1 MGRLRGTGGGELAG
15 AVSFAITRCGG
26 RGVVLVDVDGLTR
39 EVARVARG
47 PSSVAPVPVMR
58 VRPAAM
64 YECGESIRGARCC
77 HCEPLRENSVDQS
90 GTLAPD

>member
-1 MGRLRGTGGGELAG
+1 M
-15 AVSFAITRCGG
+15 
-26 RGVVLVDVDGLTR
+26 
-39 EVARVARG
+39 
-47 PSSVAPVPVMR
+47 PVMR

-64 YECGESIRGARCC
+64 YECGKSIRGARCC